1 MNLAQRLV
9 KAGVLTAEQLA
20 PALFR
25 QRKNRGF
32 LAKHLLDLNLVEPE
46 VLDKFVQPYPAIPET
61 LEETGL
67 TQNLLTQLLLKH
79 AYFRDT
85 FSIREMVHDLKI
97 GARMIE
103 ALIGYLKSQNLL
115 FVRPRDVITSKS
127 RLSMEMYYALT
138 EAGKNLAEQALDAN
152 RYIGPAPVPL
162 EDYWDWVE
170 AQTIHQVKVGM
181 DRLKE
186 TFADFEVSTDLLD
199 KIGPAVNSGR
209 SIFLFGPSGN
219 GKTVMSTAIGQS
231 FQDPVY
237 IPYALYVYGQIIRL
251 FDEVNHQ
258 PMATNGEGTRH
269 DPRWVLCRRPVVI
282 VGGEMTEESLELRFN
297 PILKFYEA
305 PHQLRANNGVFI
317 IDDFGRQKMSPRQM
331 LNRWMY
337 PLETRQDFCCLH
349 TGQQFG
355 VPFDQLIIFSTN
367 LNPHS
372 LADEAF
378 LRRIRHKIFIGYV
391 TPGQY
396 MNIFRKV
403 CQEYGLAFDEDVV
416 RGMLGRYYVATS
428 RPLSACHPR
437 DLVESLVDRA
447 TFMGQEAQLTAEDLE
462 YVCQTYF
469 VKQAEITDYDTI
481 SNVGEP
487 QPLI

>member
-1 MNLAQRLV
+1 MNLAQRLL
-9 KAGVLTAEQLA
+9 KAEILTPEQLA
-20 PALFR
+20 PALYR
-25 QRKNRGF
+25 QKKNRGF
-32 LAKHLLDLNLVEPE
+32 LAKHILDLKLLEPE
-46 VLDKFVQPYPAIPET
+46 VLDSFIYPYPPIPKT

-67 TQNLLTQLLLKH
+67 TQNLLVELLLKH

-85 FSIREMVHDLKI
+85 FSIREMVRDLRI
-97 GARMIE
+97 GAQMVE
-103 ALIGYLKSQNLL
+103 TLISYLKTQNLL
-115 FVRPRDVITSKS
+115 FVRPRDVFTNKA

-138 EAGKNLAEQALDAN
+138 DQGKALAEQALEAN

-170 AQTIHQVKVGM
+170 AQTIHQVRVEM
-181 DRLKE
+181 ARLRE
-186 TFADFEVSTDLLD
+186 VFADFEVSPGLLD

-219 GKTVMSTAIGQS
+219 GKTVMSTAIGRS
-231 FQDPVY
+231 FEDPVY

-258 PMATNGEGTRH
+258 PVSTNGEAPKH
-269 DPRWVLCRRPVVI
+269 DPRWVLCQRPVVI
-282 VGGEMTEESLELRFN
+282 VGGEMTEDSLELRFN

-317 IDDFGRQKMSPRQM
+317 IDDFGRQKMSPRQL

-391 TPGQY
+391 TPSQY
-396 MNIFRKV
+396 LTIFRRV
-403 CQEYGLAFDEDVV
+403 CQESIWTL
-416 RGMLGRYYVATS
+416 T
-428 RPLSACHPR
+428 
-437 DLVESLVDRA
+437 RA
-447 TFMGQEAQLTAEDLE
+447 SSGT
-462 YVCQTYF
+462 
-469 VKQAEITDYDTI
+469 
-481 SNVGEP
+481 
-487 QPLI
+487 